1 MPMLMKYEHL
11 CFYLIPSANRGTNKG
26 FLDSCHYN
34 FPYKNVITIHFI
46 GNCHYNS
53 TYLSS
58 MPSSTLATT
67 WAHCQGP
74 NLRIGPYCPSSILRQ
89 RREAA
94 PT

>member
-26 FLDSCHYN
+26 FLDSFHYK
-34 FPYKNVITIHFI
+34 FPALEEYHYYSLLLE
-46 GNCHYNS
+46 NCHYNS
-53 TYLSS
+53 THLSY

-74 NLRIGPYCPSSILRQ
+74 YLRIGPYCPSSIS
-89 RREAA
+89 
-94 PT
+94 